1 MIVYGV
7 KPGEA
12 PGRLYWVPGA
22 NVVFAWLRESGY
34 RAVWIMVDEG
44 VEADKPKPCCYG
56 SSGE

>member
-12 PGRLYWVPGA
+12 PGHLHMVPGA
-22 NVVFAWLRESGY
+22 RIIFEWMQQAGY
-34 RAVWIMVDEG
+34 RAVWIMADEG
-44 VEADKPKPCCYG
+44 IEVDKPKPCCYG